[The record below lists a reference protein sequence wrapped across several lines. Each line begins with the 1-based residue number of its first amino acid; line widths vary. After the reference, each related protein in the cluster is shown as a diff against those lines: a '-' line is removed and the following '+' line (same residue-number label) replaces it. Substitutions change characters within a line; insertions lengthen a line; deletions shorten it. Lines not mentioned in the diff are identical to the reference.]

1 MEDPVLRDLRIYH
14 LEQAEYE
21 KEREELEQETEKLYN
36 KIDIFDV
43 YAYISEREV
52 QRLSDLIKSKLT
64 PKEEYEII
72 QAMTDWEW
80 DTTH

>member
-21 KEREELEQETEKLYN
+21 KEREELEQEIEKLYN

-43 YAYISEREV
+43 YAYISQTDV

-64 PKEEYEII
+64 PQDEYEII

>member
-1 MEDPVLRDLRIYH
+1 MEDPVLRDLRIH
-14 LEQAEYE
+14 LDEQAEYE

-36 KIDIFDV
+36 EIDIFDV
-43 YAYISEREV
+43 YAYISQTEV

-64 PKEEYEII
+64 PQDEYEII